1 MKNTIIVTLIG
12 MILLASFVKADQV
25 NMDIS
30 VNGTANLNITID
42 ADDTEA
48 RQAIAETQQD
58 IYGTTTGSGPK
69 DMVLEEI
76 KESGG
81 NPITSTEG
89 LDTVDEICN
98 DPYLQNYLKQMG
110 TYPPEE
116 FVEYVKGLGYDDE
129 SHITLVWSICQDKYI
144 QENEGKWSA
153 DTDFSFNSL
162 SYTIHRAMDWLLG
175 KNTDPSKDEIEVA
188 QSIDSYCA
196 SDKDVN
202 YLMRRVS
209 DLQLRVEALEITI
222 EKMNSTEYCQSK
234 IEILEKYDL
243 AAVKCGET
251 TYHNHLVSPI
261 TGESMI
267 LGITP
272 ANEETQTTTT
282 TIQQTEN
289 NEPSIDENVLM
300 SGQSINTNGQSTQN
314 NINKVIMS
322 GLSLQVPKPIED
334 FIMNAA
340 VLMSAFTITTA
351 FLGLGWSSLKGHNLF
366 RAGTKKRTS
375 YLKTKTRR
383 SLKRNKNI
391 HRIKRR

>member
-1 MKNTIIVTLIG
+1 MVFI
-12 MILLASFVKADQV
+12 ASFVKADQV

-30 VNGTANLNITID
+30 VNGTANLNITVD

-48 RQAIAETQQD
+48 REAIAATQQD

-76 KESGG
+76 KNTGG

-89 LDTVDEICN
+89 LSSIDEICN

-110 TYPPEE
+110 QYPPEE

-129 SHITLVWSICQDKYI
+129 SHITLIWSMCQDKYI
-144 QENEGKWSA
+144 QESEEQWSA

-175 KNTDPSKDEIEVA
+175 KNTDPTKDEIEIA

-282 TIQQTEN
+282 VEQTEDSGT
-289 NEPSIDENVLM
+289 EFDENALM
-300 SGQSINTNGQSTQN
+300 SGQSYNTNGQSTQN

-351 FLGLGWSSLKGHNLF
+351 FLGIAWPSLKGHNLF
-366 RAGTKKRTS
+366 KTSAKKTSYMKKRKIAHRTKKR
-375 YLKTKTRR
+375 
-383 SLKRNKNI
+383 
-391 HRIKRR
+391 